1 MLNKIIYLEELIM
14 DIKVILTSATS
25 RVEVIESNEKTP
37 REVLAANNIV
47 TSGQTFHLNGVP
59 LSQSEMDE
67 KFVNLLDGAD
77 EAFIVAVPAQKA
89 GC

>member
-1 MLNKIIYLEELIM
+1 M

-25 RVEVIESNEKTP
+25 RVEVIASNAKSP
-37 REVLAANNIV
+37 REVLTDNNIA
-47 TSGQTFHLNGVP
+47 TTGQTFHLNGVP
-59 LSQSEMDE
+59 LSQTEMDDS
-67 KFVNLLDGAD
+67 FATLLDGAD

>member
-1 MLNKIIYLEELIM
+1 MEEFNM

-25 RVEVIESNEKTP
+25 RVEVIESNVKTP
-37 REVLAANNIV
+37 REVLTANNIA

-59 LSQSEMDE
+59 LSQSEMDD
-67 KFVNLLDGAD
+67 KFVDLLDGAD